1 MSNKL
6 SEIIFSAE
14 TVLSAKKREIV
25 LFLIFFFIASL
36 SFGLGYLYAKDQ
48 GVAPIIIEK
57 KC

>member
-6 SEIIFSAE
+6 KELAVKISEF
-14 TVLSAKKREIV
+14 LKKREVI
-25 LFLIFFFIASL
+25 LFGIFFVITSL

-57 KC
+57 NC

>member
-6 SEIIFSAE
+6 SEIISKIKTF
-14 TVLSAKKREIV
+14 LSAKKREII
-25 LFLIFFFIASL
+25 LFLIFFFITSL

-48 GVAPIIIEK
+48 GVVPIIIEK